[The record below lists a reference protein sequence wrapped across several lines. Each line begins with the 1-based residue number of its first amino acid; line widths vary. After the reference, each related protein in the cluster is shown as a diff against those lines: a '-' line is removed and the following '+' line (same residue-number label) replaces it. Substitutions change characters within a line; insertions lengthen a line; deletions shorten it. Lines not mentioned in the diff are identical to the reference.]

1 MKRVNALLSRSVPSA
16 TKNDPSYSPTAET
29 RSFVH
34 KPLDETRS
42 SLRLVTISSELSTDG
57 IIQCYVSH
65 SMLERASYVCLSY
78 RWGEPGDMVR
88 ININGAP
95 FFVRRTVYDFLDMM
109 RRMPMTFYWI
119 DVICIDQT
127 NISER
132 SQQVGQ
138 MGRIF
143 SGAFLVYLWLGKMP
157 LMTPWMQY
165 LRNEKTQQA
174 YNTLAWAVILE
185 AQQTVNSCVFN
196 NEYWT
201 RAWVS
206 LNRNSH

>member
-1 MKRVNALLSRSVPSA
+1 
-16 TKNDPSYSPTAET
+16 
-29 RSFVH
+29 
-34 KPLDETRS
+34 
-42 SLRLVTISSELSTDG
+42 
-57 IIQCYVSH
+57 
-65 SMLERASYVCLSY
+65 
-78 RWGEPGDMVR
+78 
-88 ININGAP
+88 
-95 FFVRRTVYDFLDMM
+95 
-109 RRMPMTFYWI
+109 MTFYWI